1 MPVHY
6 YFHSI
11 IPATLGTMLGEG
23 ITIMVNTDMISDL
36 KNFTEY
42 KREWKLTVYN
52 ERERERVVEG
62 LNQEWLFK
70 KYSLEFP
77 SWRSG

>member
-70 KYSLEFP
+70 KYSLK
-77 SWRSG
+77 

>member
-1 MPVHY
+1 MPVNY

-52 ERERERVVEG
+52 ERERERE
-62 LNQEWLFK
+62 
-70 KYSLEFP
+70 
-77 SWRSG
+77 